1 MVKTKIKKA
10 IALTWVA
17 SIAMLNLSPAL
28 ATNIGTAQIT
38 GVSASVTNVVYDGV
52 STATASVTGVEVI
65 ATVLP
70 SLNMTISAAQINLG
84 NLVAGTPS
92 TGSVGIEVGTNAA
105 NGVTITARS
114 GNGWLENLADGTI
127 VLNNNNDNSYTFA
140 SSFNAI
146 DSTVSGFA
154 SSGDLTAV
162 EVVNNTTEHV
172 IYQTNK
178 PERFDSTNA
187 DVTFTVAANINAE
200 AAAGDYRDEIT
211 FTVTGNF

>member
-38 GVSASVTNVVYDGV
+38 GGASENIIYDNVTKE
-52 STATASVTGVEVI
+52 ATASVTGVEVI
-65 ATVLP
+65 ATIIP
-70 SLNMTISAAQINLG
+70 TLNMTISAAQIDLG
-84 NLVAGTPS
+84 NLVPGTPS

-114 GNGWLENLADGTI
+114 GNGWLENLDDGTI
-127 VLNNNNDNSYTFA
+127 VLNDNNDNSYTFA

-154 SSGDLTAV
+154 STGNLTAI
-162 EVVNNTTEHV
+162 EVVNNTTEHL

-178 PERFDSTNA
+178 PERFDNTNA